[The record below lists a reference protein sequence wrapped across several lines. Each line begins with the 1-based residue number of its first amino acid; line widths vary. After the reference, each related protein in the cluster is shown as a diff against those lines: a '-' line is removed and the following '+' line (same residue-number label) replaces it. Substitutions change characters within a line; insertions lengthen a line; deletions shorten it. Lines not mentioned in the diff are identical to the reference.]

1 MDRSTTNDEQ
11 ASAQTVGTSM
21 TTELKLQ
28 KWPPK
33 GKSDKYMSGD
43 IATPAAA
50 NYSIT
55 DDEEPIVQTG

>member
-1 MDRSTTNDEQ
+1 
-11 ASAQTVGTSM
+11 M